1 LVSVMEPISQKARG
15 HWHHILTQLGVP
27 ESSLRSPN
35 RKCPVCQESRDS
47 FSFTDKGAGLFFC
60 RKHGGGDGFRLLEQF
75 HGWDF
80 PRACKEVERVLGV
93 PEKVRFVSRPDP
105 ARALRRVYKG
115 SRPVEDGDPV
125 HLYLRNRGIDLL
137 PKSLRFHPSLPVAGT
152 HYPAI
157 LALLKDVTG
166 KAVTL
171 HRTFIQDGDK
181 APVDTP
187 RMMMTP
193 TTTVTGACAR
203 LYPAD
208 DAVLLAEGLETTLSA
223 MTLFSLPGWACI
235 SAHGL
240 ETVQLPEIIKTVLI
254 AADHDLNHVGAKA
267 AYVAAERLSREGRKV
282 RVEIPAVPG
291 FDWNDELNLRRG
303 RLS

>member
-1 LVSVMEPISQKARG
+1 MIDIKEAARG
-15 HWHHILTQLGVP
+15 HWQHILTGLGVDP
-27 ESSLRSPN
+27 KHLGTNRPCCLCGGTDRFSL
-35 RKCPVCQESRDS
+35 
-47 FSFTDKGAGLFFC
+47 TDLEGRGTYFC
-60 RKHGGGDGFRLLEQF
+60 RSCGHGDGFDLLMSLN
-75 HGWDF
+75 GWDF
-80 PRACKEVERVLGV
+80 KRAAKEVERVLGV
-93 PEKVRFVSRPDP
+93 PQEVRFVSKPDP

-152 HYPAI
+152 HYPA
-157 LALLKDVTG
+157 LVAVMRDVTG

-171 HRTFIQDGDK
+171 HRTFIQDGQK

-187 RMMMTP
+187 RMLMTP
-193 TTTVTGACAR
+193 VTTVTGACAR
-203 LYPAD
+203 LYPVD
-208 DAVLLAEGLETTLSA
+208 DAVLLAEGLETALSA
-223 MTLFSLPGWACI
+223 MTLFSLRGWACI

-240 ETVQLPEIIKTVLI
+240 ETIQLPETIKTVLI

-267 AYVAAERLSREGRKV
+267 AYAAAERLSREGRKV
-282 RVEIPAVPG
+282 RVEIPAIPST
-291 FDWNDELNLRRG
+291 DWNDELLLRRG